1 MNAPFSLERKHVLVL
16 GSGTETGE
24 AIVRACLD
32 QGAALVDLSAE
43 GGARE
48 GDRSKTAGSR
58 RSVAVAYNDFELLAG
73 FIREEAEKQRSR
85 FDGVVF
91 CAGMGGVRPLS
102 STQPDFAARMM
113 HANALLFIEF
123 VRLLIK
129 HKALNP
135 GAGIVALSSVSGSK
149 GLKAKAA
156 YSASKAALE
165 GAVRSMAA
173 ELADRQI
180 RVNAI
185 RKGWV
190 TSDMKL
196 DFIRDN
202 MALGGNEDLR
212 RQALGPIEPDELAHS
227 VVFLLSDASRKITG
241 VCLPVDGGYS
251 L

>member
-1 MNAPFSLERKHVLVL
+1 MNAPFSLEPKNVLVL
-16 GSGTETGE
+16 GSRNETGE

-32 QGAALVDLSAE
+32 FGATVVDIGPE
-43 GGARE
+43 TGKRE
-48 GDRSKTAGSR
+48 NDRSGDAGGR
-58 RSVAVAYNDFELLAG
+58 RSIAVEYDDFDLLAG
-73 FIREEAEKQRSR
+73 VIREETEKHGSR

-91 CAGMGGVRPLS
+91 CAGTGGVRPLS

-123 VRLLIK
+123 IRLLIK

-135 GAGIVALSSVSGSK
+135 GAGIVALSSVSASK

-180 RVNAI
+180 RVNAV

-202 MALGGNEDLR
+202 MALGGNEDLQ
-212 RQALGPIEPDELAHS
+212 RQVLGPIEPVELAYS